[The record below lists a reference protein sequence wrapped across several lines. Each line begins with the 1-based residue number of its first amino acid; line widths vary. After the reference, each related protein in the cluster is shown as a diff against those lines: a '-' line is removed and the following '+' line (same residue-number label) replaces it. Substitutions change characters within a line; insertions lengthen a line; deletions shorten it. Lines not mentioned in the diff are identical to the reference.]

1 MKNIPDCVPDA
12 LQLVI
17 DTAKLVS
24 DDAFIHRKVLSKV
37 LGEISEDP
45 DFGNSPLEFTFRCL
59 KSAYR
64 ALGVKDPYETEKAR
78 SNKAMLGLEKGFRQ
92 YLDVAPDRLG
102 ACINLVLASSI
113 DVDVLGRAEAE
124 RDILERLGNPL
135 ALDDRETLLKSLT
148 RAESVMYILDNAGEI
163 VMDKLLI
170 EEIGRKCRVT
180 AVVAAKPLLNL
191 ATREDAEAVKLDEV
205 AEVAD
210 PGAPMLGLTLE
221 MASSSFRE
229 AFAEADVVI
238 VKGEYNYEALCG
250 TEREVF
256 FMLTAY
262 CANLARKLGVPTGAG
277 ALVHHPGVKKP
288 VAVEVGS
295 EKKRT

>member
-124 RDILERLGNPL
+124 R
-135 ALDDRETLLKSLT
+135 
-148 RAESVMYILDNAGEI
+148 EI
-163 VMDKLLI
+163 
-170 EEIGRKCRVT
+170 T
-180 AVVAAKPLLNL
+180 AAVAAL
-191 ATREDAEAVKLDEV
+191 APFGLR
-205 AEVAD
+205 AD
-210 PGAPMLGLTLE
+210 RL
-221 MASSSFRE
+221 R
-229 AFAEADVVI
+229 D
-238 VKGEYNYEALCG
+238 
-250 TEREVF
+250 
-256 FMLTAY
+256 
-262 CANLARKLGVPTGAG
+262 LARYVIQRD
-277 ALVHHPGVKKP
+277 H
-288 VAVEVGS
+288 
-295 EKKRT
+295 